1 VGKRLGKRSPN
12 TMFYM
17 YKMYLRAPGR
27 RKASLAIAYL
37 APCVLGNWKH
47 EQEGACICEL
57 N

>member
-12 TMFYM
+12 TMFY
-17 YKMYLRAPGR
+17 MYLRAPGR